1 MKRKSELLNIWKNL
15 FKPNFYKLEYDGI
28 IIGIVF
34 MTIAEKDKLLSI
46 VNNHPLLKIIE
57 DKTITNQFAAKACMT
72 DVAIMNR
79 LLGFAI
85 DK

>member
-1 MKRKSELLNIWKNL
+1 MKRKSELQNIWKNL

-28 IIGIVF
+28 VIGIVY
-34 MTIAEKDKLLSI
+34 MTIIEKEKLLKRADDYI
-46 VNNHPLLKIIE
+46 LLKIIE
-57 DKTITNQFAAKACMT
+57 DKNITDENEAKVYMT
-72 DVAIMNR
+72 DASIMNR

>member
-1 MKRKSELLNIWKNL
+1 MRRKSELLNMWKNL
-15 FKPNFYKLEYDGI
+15 LKPNFYKLEYDGI

-34 MTIAEKDKLLSI
+34 MTIVEKDKLLSR

-57 DKTITNQFAAKACMT
+57 DKTITNKFAAKVCMI
-72 DVAIMNR
+72 DVVIMNN